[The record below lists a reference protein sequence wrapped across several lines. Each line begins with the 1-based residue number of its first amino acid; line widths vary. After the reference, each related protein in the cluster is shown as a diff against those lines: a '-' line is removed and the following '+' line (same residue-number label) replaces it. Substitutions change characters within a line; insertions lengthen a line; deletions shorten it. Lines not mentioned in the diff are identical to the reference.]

1 MFAVFGSLHLYMRHN
16 YLTKKTP
23 NNFEI
28 LNRNFEEKNGVSWCE
43 GGEWGCRGRTLTS
56 LQSDANM
63 QEKLIFIGAATAA
76 FFLSITLMIVCYVK
90 RWCCFMVNM

>member
-1 MFAVFGSLHLYMRHN
+1 MIFWSFRGN
-16 YLTKKTP
+16 TTKT
-23 NNFEI
+23 I
-28 LNRNFEEKNGVSWCE
+28 RMSSEE
-43 GGEWGCRGRTLTS
+43 